1 MIIQGNDYQI
11 RDLFVALVKKHC
23 CSVSFV
29 GFTDQQQRKAYGM
42 AFVVSSKNKSSSYRD
57 KC

>member
-11 RDLFVALVKKHC
+11 RDLFIALIKKHC

-29 GFTDQQQRKAYGM
+29 GLTDQQQRKAYGM
-42 AFVVSSKNKSSSYRD
+42 AFVVSS
-57 KC
+57 